1 MRITLF
7 PALLL
12 PLGRLAQAP
21 TAVVT
26 EALPVVAPVVE
37 QAPTEPAKVKWVTL
51 AEAQEA
57 VKKDPKPIL
66 IDVYT
71 EWCGPCKMLSAK
83 TFTDPQ
89 TVALMNKNFHCVKF
103 NAEGPDPVKFKGQ
116 DFSNPDHVKGQQGR
130 NGTHQL
136 ARALGVSAYPTV
148 MYLDSDLNAITLGTR
163 LCNARTDRAHPHLL
177 RRRRLQDQGLG
188 GVPARVQEPPRSALS
203 HVINDQWQ
211 GPDKGPFA

>member
-1 MRITLF
+1 MRTTLF

-12 PLGRLAQAP
+12 PLGLLAQAP

-26 EALPVVAPVVE
+26 EELPVVAPVVE
-37 QAPTEPAKVKWVTL
+37 QTPAEPAKVKWVTL

-130 NGTHQL
+130 NGTHQF

-148 MYLDSDLNAITLGTR
+148 MYLDGDLNVITPVPGYVTPEQIEPILIYFGEGIYKTKDW
-163 LCNARTDRAHPHLL
+163 AVFQQEFKS
-177 RRRRLQDQGLG
+177 RRV
-188 GVPARVQEPPRSALS
+188 VP
-203 HVINDQWQ
+203 
-211 GPDKGPFA
+211 

>member
-12 PLGRLAQAP
+12 PLGLLAQAP

-37 QAPTEPAKVKWVTL
+37 QTPTEPAKVKWVTL

-89 TVALMNKNFHCVKF
+89 TVARMNKNFHCVKF

-130 NGTHQL
+130 NGTHQF

-148 MYLDSDLNAITLGTR
+148 MYLDGDLNVITPVPGYVTPEQIEPILIYFGEGVYKTKDW
-163 LCNARTDRAHPHLL
+163 AVFQQEFKS
-177 RRRRLQDQGLG
+177 RR
-188 GVPARVQEPPRSALS
+188 VAP
-203 HVINDQWQ
+203 
-211 GPDKGPFA
+211 

>member
-12 PLGRLAQAP
+12 PLGLLAQAP

-148 MYLDSDLNAITLGTR
+148 MYLDSDLNVITPVPGYVTPEQIEPILIYFGEGVYKTKDW
-163 LCNARTDRAHPHLL
+163 AVFQQEFKS
-177 RRRRLQDQGLG
+177 RR
-188 GVPARVQEPPRSALS
+188 VAP
-203 HVINDQWQ
+203 
-211 GPDKGPFA
+211 

>member
-1 MRITLF
+1 MRFPLL

-12 PLGRLAQAP
+12 PLGLLAQAP

-37 QAPTEPAKVKWVTL
+37 QTPTEPAKVKWVTL

-116 DFSNPDHVKGQQGR
+116 DFSNPDHVKDQQGR

-136 ARALGVSAYPTV
+136 ARAMGVNAYPTV
-148 MYLDSDLNAITLGTR
+148 MYLDSDLNVITPVPGYVTPEQIEPILIYFGEGVYKTKDW
-163 LCNARTDRAHPHLL
+163 AVFQQEFKS
-177 RRRRLQDQGLG
+177 RR
-188 GVPARVQEPPRSALS
+188 VAP
-203 HVINDQWQ
+203 
-211 GPDKGPFA
+211 